1 MFFFPLIKISERVK
15 LSLDKEQI
23 KIMVPLYSFKLGFMV
38 QGKILESVNL
48 SSKIDTFKVISIQ
61 FLVES
66 GDPWGYQDYFRSFLN
81 SKLCS

>member
-15 LSLDKEQI
+15 VPPDKEKI
-23 KIMVPLYSFKLGFMV
+23 KVMVPHHSFKLDFMV

-48 SSKIDTFKVISIQ
+48 ASKIDTFKVISIQ

-66 GDPWGYQDYFRSFLN
+66 GDPWGYQDSF
-81 SKLCS
+81 SSFFF